1 MVALTYSTPLLL
13 VPQIKW
19 DRSSSNRTS
28 PAYQRTSTTAS
39 SFKSSLRDYFT
50 LRIGFQTPK
59 FWSSVKKKSLVCE
72 GNHVIWLHSEGG
84 FDPIPWG
91 NWGIKQFLAD
101 LPPLFGCI
109 PPGISSSSVALASTH
124 HRWRPVER
132 GGPTRRRIV
141 LARGNNAETWYILS
155 FWSIICSPN
164 LLWISLVFLEQL
176 KQFVLH

>member
-1 MVALTYSTPLLL
+1 MVALTYSPASGSTDKMGSF
-13 VPQIKW
+13 IKQQ
-19 DRSSSNRTS
+19 DFSCVLTYLNH
-28 PAYQRTSTTAS
+28 
-39 SFKSSLRDYFT
+39 LRDYFT

-59 FWSSVKKKSLVCE
+59 SWSSVKKKSLVCE

-109 PPGISSSSVALASTH
+109 PPGISSSSVALASSTH
-124 HRWRPVER
+124 HRWRPVEK

-141 LARGNNAETWYILS
+141 LARGNNAETWY
-155 FWSIICSPN
+155 SIVPKQK
-164 LLWISLVFLEQL
+164 LLWISLVFSEQ